1 MKNQSGIAE
10 RLRDVVGISKVNLH
24 YVPVLMRRFLVLLST
39 IVLASTVIP
48 FASAHQP
55 VELLDTD
62 TSAKAGPL
70 LVDGTISF
78 AIRASFTKS
87 GQKKA
92 FRAALKEGDQLD
104 VQYLIVDKKPEN
116 ALKNSQLPQL
126 IITSPT
132 GKKIAIKINERSP
145 FYEPHGGTNYFYLA
159 RYSAPAQA
167 GIYQFLITS
176 RAKAGITVA
185 VGEKEIRGEVVRGP
199 APAITPTPTPS
210 SAPAA
215 TKSTPEPTASSTPKA
230 EATVQSGYTMANVRA
245 NNSESSCWSVIGGNV
260 YNLTQW
266 INSHPGGASRIRAL
280 CGTDGTSSFSAQ
292 HAGRST
298 PISTLA
304 KYLLGPLAK

>member
-1 MKNQSGIAE
+1 M
-10 RLRDVVGISKVNLH
+10 VGISKVNLH
-24 YVPVLMRRFLVLLST
+24 YVPVLMRRVLIVLST
-39 IVLASTVIP
+39 VVLACAVIP

-126 IITSPT
+126 VITSPT
-132 GKKIAIKINERSP
+132 GKKFTIKINERSP
-145 FYEPHGGTNYFYLA
+145 FYEPYGGTNYFYLA
-159 RYSAPAQA
+159 RYSAPAEA

-176 RAKAGITVA
+176 RAKAGITIA

-199 APAITPTPTPS
+199 APVITPTPTASPT
-210 SAPAA
+210 ATTTPAA
-215 TKSTPEPTASSTPKA
+215 AKSTPEPTASSTPKA
-230 EATVQSGYTMANVRA
+230 EATVQSGYTMANVKA
-245 NNSESSCWSVIGGNV
+245 NNSESSCWSVISGNV

-266 INSHPGGASRIRAL
+266 INSHPGGPSRIRAL
-280 CGTDGTSSFSAQ
+280 CGTDGTSSFNAQ

-304 KYLLGPLAK
+304 NYLLGPLAK